1 MSDFNDDPTATY
13 RGYRRQVLYC
23 LFRLFDDGLP
33 EGFIIQPEG
42 KEDLAVRNSGGD
54 LIEVI
59 QVKDYSS
66 DLSVSNFKS
75 VFFSRIIN
83 YCRPESMV
91 EVTLA
96 HFGNLGPELSSAI
109 DNNKATPKRAIST
122 LKKKGFSAKD
132 TEDIFRQITSK
143 KVEES
148 ELKNFILAKLK
159 ETVTSG
165 SPQQA
170 FENLM
175 WWMMSASEQQL
186 NISRVNAIEKIE
198 EVGRFLTQRL
208 AHEAEWN
215 TSILPISM
223 KHADCSKQ
231 QKQEFYKGG
240 RVRPVHI
247 ANNLD
252 VRRTELLQQIH
263 ERFLENNVVIIRAAS
278 GQGKT
283 TLAYRYIADYVP
295 NDFRFE
301 VLRPTDIQHARH
313 MAQALSGHSE
323 AIDVPTLLYLDVR
336 PGDKAWLEFVREIAF
351 IPKLRVLITIREED
365 WFKSQVSVSDFAFSE
380 VALNFDKKTG
390 ERLFSELSH
399 HEPVKAYLN
408 FDDAW
413 AQLGQRKTLFEFVYF
428 LTQEEKLAHKIRE
441 QVVSLQ
447 EDVRTGKL
455 NPNELK
461 LLKLVAVASAYE
473 ARIDLKKLVAHCE
486 LREPKRTIE
495 LFSNE
500 FLLRKSDDG
509 QFVEGFHAIRSEIM
523 CSQFLDDVFDPWHSL
538 AGEVISLL
546 DESDLELF
554 LLCSFSRKSEF
565 SDEIVS
571 ALSAFTPHSWVGIRG
586 VGVALKWLGLDE
598 YIDENFKV
606 INDAHARV
614 GSGWW
619 IMLDWDIA
627 GVTGKKGF
635 GVFEGLRDI
644 NSRFELM
651 GEASDKLIELQ
662 SDKKAAFDKFSA
674 WIKSLSHT
682 PTSPDSFIE
691 FAAMA
696 EVMFWAGHLR
706 VKNKHQWGSESLLNQ
721 ALSSLPIY
729 SFALYAIATRVYSE
743 NLYTDWFQNN
753 QEVLKAKLQQESGF
767 IALVEDDA
775 SLTGHYL
782 IDLDNKASFL
792 ERKKKTNDETDSHVV
807 NALSV
812 ERVEVLHRCI
822 PSFEHYGVNGYGHLF
837 SLINVPF
844 DESMKKM
851 PLENIMLPWLPSF
864 NALARGVAELRL
876 RPKSWQDYFDAVNSM
891 REGVQNGLSQL
902 DKAIR
907 VKNVKHEKLFEG
919 FDRWIQQISATT
931 NEFILP
937 RVAVDEWGFIGG
949 GNYDNNDLSTRF
961 AALERLK
968 PFSESVTKYR
978 HAIGDFLRQSQQAV
992 VLIMGLRMADSELK
1006 RKVCIAAAEEVGV
1019 SENSVSLSVIN
1030 GINGLKQLEALQRHE
1045 KDLERQVFQSISTEE
1060 FRRREFSDLHG
1071 LLYHWCKFAYP
1082 NDFPIIKTVSNK
1094 KRVKSKINSELRDCL
1109 IPTLNRLQ
1117 EGLKALKKSGISA
1130 SVFSEDVR
1138 WKQERA
1144 LWISLDVESA
1154 IDYIPAVET
1163 IWRTLVD
1170 SLKPDHDKK
1179 VRQET
1184 MGYYWSKIIV
1194 VPLVAGKSLD
1204 QSVFFNMGIR
1214 TAHLSAED
1222 ASEQVWRF
1230 IPEPVPDETWN
1241 QLSLPVWDKSKGWL
1255 VFQRFVDAYNSL
1267 YQHVEHLADVV
1278 RIESVDVNTVGEK
1291 IAYAH
1296 LEKIKLKMEPYL
1308 QETFD
1313 ALAVIANEIT
1323 ETLKT
1328 DNVIELRPS
1337 IIEFAGLLGEFK
1349 DLVRPP
1355 VDERDGTY
1363 LLSGKEFVVW
1373 RDSLKEGLNTLGLAR
1388 FLWIT
1393 DLVDNNSAL
1402 ETIGNEHL
1410 VAPIAKNIL

>member
-42 KEDLAVRNSGGD
+42 KEDLAVRNSDGD
-54 LIEVI
+54 LIEII

-66 DLSVSNFKS
+66 DLVVSNFKS

-83 YCRPESMV
+83 YCHPESMV
-91 EVTLA
+91 QVTLA

-109 DNNKATPKRAIST
+109 DNNKTTPKKAINT
-122 LKKKGFSAKD
+122 LRKKGFSAKD
-132 TEDIFRQITSK
+132 TEDLFRQITPR

-148 ELKNFILAKLK
+148 ELENFILAKLK

-186 NISRVNAIEKIE
+186 NISRVDAIEKIE
-198 EVGRFLTQRL
+198 EIGRFLSQRL
-208 AHEAEWN
+208 SHEAEWN
-215 TSILPISM
+215 TSILPISI

-240 RVRPVHI
+240 RVSPIHI

-283 TLAYRYIADYVP
+283 TLAYRYIADHVP

-313 MAQALSGHSE
+313 MAQALSGHSQ

-380 VALNFDKKTG
+380 VALNFDKETG
-390 ERLFSELSH
+390 RRLFSEISH
-399 HEPVKAYLN
+399 NESAKAYLN

-428 LTQEEKLAHKIRE
+428 LTQEEQLANKIKE
-441 QVVSLQ
+441 QVGSLQ

-473 ARIDLKKLVAHCE
+473 ARIDLKKLVEHCE
-486 LREPKRTIE
+486 LLSPKRTIE
-495 LFSNE
+495 LFCNE

-509 QFVEGFHAIRSEIM
+509 HFVEGFHAIRSEIM
-523 CSQFLDDVFDPWHSL
+523 CSQLFDDVFDSWHTL
-538 AGEVISLL
+538 AGQVIPLL

-554 LLCSFSRKSEF
+554 LLCSFSRKPEF
-565 SDEIVS
+565 SNDIVS
-571 ALSAFTPHSWVGIRG
+571 TLSTFTPQSWLGVRG
-586 VGVALKWLGLDE
+586 VGIALKWLGLSN
-598 YIDENFKV
+598 YIDQNLQV
-606 INDAHARV
+606 IDDAHKLA

-619 IMLDWDIA
+619 ILLDWDIA
-627 GVTGKKGF
+627 GVTGKQGF
-635 GVFEGLRDI
+635 GVFEGLRNI

-651 GEASDKLIELQ
+651 GEASDKLIKLQ
-662 SDKKAAFDKFSA
+662 SDKKAVFDKFSI

-682 PTSPDSFIE
+682 PTPPESFIE

-696 EVMFWAGHLR
+696 EVMFWAGNLSIE
-706 VKNKHQWGSESLLNQ
+706 NKHKWGSEKLLSQ
-721 ALSSLPIY
+721 ALSCLPIY
-729 SFALYAIATRVYSE
+729 SFALYAIATRAYSE
-743 NLYTDWFQNN
+743 HLYTSWFQCN
-753 QEVLKAKLQQESGF
+753 QEPLKNKLQQESGF
-767 IALVEDDA
+767 IALVEEDA

-822 PSFEHYGVNGYGHLF
+822 PDFDHYGVNGYGHLF
-837 SLINVPF
+837 SLVNVPF

-851 PLENIMLPWLPSF
+851 PLENIMLPWLPNF

-907 VKNVKHEKLFEG
+907 VKNVKNEKLFED
-919 FDRWIQQISATT
+919 FDLWVQQISATT

-949 GNYDNNDLSTRF
+949 ENSDNNDLSTRF

-968 PFSESVTKYR
+968 PFSQSITTYR

-992 VLIMGLRMADSELK
+992 ALIMGLRMADSELK
-1006 RKVCIAAAEEVGV
+1006 RKAVIRTVEEAGV
-1019 SENSVSLSVIN
+1019 SENSISLSVVN
-1030 GINGLKQLEALQRHE
+1030 GINALKQLETLQRHE

-1060 FRRREFSDLHG
+1060 FRRRELSDLHG
-1071 LLYHWCKFAYP
+1071 LLYHWCQFAYP
-1082 NDFPIIKTVSNK
+1082 NDFPVFKTISNK
-1094 KRVKSKINSELRDCL
+1094 KRAKSKTKNELRDCL

-1117 EGLKALKKSGISA
+1117 EGLKALKKNGISA

-1138 WKQERA
+1138 WEQERA
-1144 LWISLDVESA
+1144 LWISFDVASA
-1154 IDYIPAVET
+1154 IDYVSAVEVV
-1163 IWRTLVD
+1163 WQTLVD

-1179 VRQET
+1179 VRQEA
-1184 MGYYWSKIIV
+1184 MGHYWSKIII
-1194 VPLVAGKSLD
+1194 VPLVGGKSID
-1204 QSVFFNMGIR
+1204 QSAFFNMQIR
-1214 TAHLSAED
+1214 TAHLSLED
-1222 ASEQVWRF
+1222 VSEQIWRF
-1230 IPEPVPDETWN
+1230 IPELVPDKTWN
-1241 QLSLPVWDKSKGWL
+1241 QLSLPVWERSKEWL
-1255 VFQRFVDAYNSL
+1255 IFHRFVDAYNSL

-1278 RIESVDVNTVGEK
+1278 RIESIDTNPVGEE

-1296 LEKIKLKMEPYL
+1296 LEKTKLQIEPYL

-1313 ALAVIANEIT
+1313 ALTVIAKQVEDT
-1323 ETLKT
+1323 LET
-1328 DNVIELRPS
+1328 DRVIELRPN
-1337 IIEFAGLLGEFK
+1337 IIEVVELLGELR
-1349 DLVRPP
+1349 DLVAPP
-1355 VDERDGTY
+1355 VDELDGTY
-1363 LLSGKEFVVW
+1363 LLSGNEFTIW
-1373 RDSLKEGLNTLGLAR
+1373 RDSLKAGLNTLGIAR
-1388 FLWIT
+1388 LLWIA
-1393 DLVDNNSAL
+1393 DLIDSNSVL
-1402 ETIGNEHL
+1402 GNRHSDQ
-1410 VAPIAKNIL
+1410 PKTC

>member
-33 EGFIIQPEG
+33 VGFIIQPEG
-42 KEDLAVRNSGGD
+42 KEDLAVRTPDGD

-66 DLSVSNFKS
+66 DLAVSDFKP
-75 VFFSRIIN
+75 VFFRRIKD
-83 YCRPESMV
+83 YCHPTSPV
-91 EVTLA
+91 NVTLA
-96 HFGNLGPELSSAI
+96 HFGELGPELSSAI
-109 DNNKATPKRAIST
+109 DNGRTTPDRAVST
-122 LKKKGFSAKD
+122 LKKKGFSTKD
-132 TEDIFRQITSK
+132 IGDIFRHITSIK
-143 KVEES
+143 IEES
-148 ELKNFILAKLK
+148 ELQSSILAKLK

-165 SPQQA
+165 NPQQA
-170 FENLM
+170 FDNLM
-175 WWMMSASEQQL
+175 WWMMGASEQQL
-186 NISRVNAIEKIE
+186 NISRADAIEKLE
-198 EVGRFLTQRL
+198 EIGKFLSQRL
-208 AHEAEWN
+208 VYEKEWN

-223 KHADCSKQ
+223 KHVGCSKQ
-231 QKQEFYKGG
+231 HKQEFYKGG

-252 VRRTELLQQIH
+252 VRRTELLEQIN
-263 ERFLENNVVIIRAAS
+263 EQFLENNVVIIRAAS

-283 TLAYRYIADYVP
+283 TLAYRYIADFLP

-313 MAQALSGHSE
+313 MAQAISGHSE

-336 PGDKAWLEFVREIAF
+336 PGDKVWLEFVREIAF
-351 IPKLRVLITIREED
+351 IPNLRVLITIREED
-365 WFKSQVSVSDFAFSE
+365 WFKSQVSVNDFSFSE

-428 LTQEEKLAHKIRE
+428 LTQEEQLANKIRE
-441 QVVSLQ
+441 QVGSLQ

-455 NPNELK
+455 NPNELN

-473 ARIDLKKLVAHCE
+473 ARIDLKKLIEHCE
-486 LREPKRTIE
+486 LLEPKKTIE
-495 LFSNE
+495 LFCNE

-509 QFVEGFHAIRSEIM
+509 HFVEGFHAIRSEIM
-523 CSQFLDDVFDPWHSL
+523 CSQFLDDVFDPWRNL
-538 AGEVISLL
+538 AIEAIPLL
-546 DESDLELF
+546 DERDLELF
-554 LLCSFSRKSEF
+554 LLCSFSRKPEF
-565 SDEIVS
+565 SNEIVS
-571 ALSAFTPHSWVGIRG
+571 ALSTFTPHSWVGIRG
-586 VGVALKWLGLDE
+586 VGVALKWLGLNE

-606 INDAHARV
+606 IADAHTLV
-614 GSGWW
+614 GSGWS

-635 GVFEGLRDI
+635 GVFEGLRNI

-662 SDKKAAFDKFSA
+662 SDKKVVFDKFSI

-682 PTSPDSFIE
+682 PTPPDSFLD
-691 FAAMA
+691 FSAMA
-696 EVMFWAGHLR
+696 EVMLWVGHLR
-706 VKNKHQWGSESLLNQ
+706 VKNNHQWGSENLLNQ
-721 ALSSLPIY
+721 ALSCLPIY
-729 SFALYAIATRVYSE
+729 SFAMYAIATRVYSE
-743 NLYTDWFQNN
+743 HLYTDWFQNN
-753 QEVLKAKLQQESGF
+753 QEILKTKLQQESGF
-767 IALVEDDA
+767 IALVEEDS

-792 ERKKKTNDETDSHVV
+792 ERKKKDNDKTDSHVV

-822 PSFEHYGVNGYGHLF
+822 PGFEHYGVNGYGHLF

-844 DESMKKM
+844 DESMKKI
-851 PLENIMLPWLPSF
+851 PLENITLPWLPSF

-907 VKNVKHEKLFEG
+907 IKNVKNEKLFED

-937 RVAVDEWGFIGG
+937 RAAVDEWGFIGG
-949 GNYDNNDLSTRF
+949 ENSDNNDLSTRF
-961 AALERLK
+961 AAVERRLTALERLK
-968 PFSESVTKYR
+968 PFSQSITKYR

-1030 GINGLKQLEALQRHE
+1030 GINALKQLETLQRNE

-1082 NDFPIIKTVSNK
+1082 NDFPVFKTISNN
-1094 KRVKSKINSELRDCL
+1094 KRAKSKTKNELRDCL
-1109 IPTLNRLQ
+1109 IPTLN
-1117 EGLKALKKSGISA
+1117 
-1130 SVFSEDVR
+1130 
-1138 WKQERA
+1138 
-1144 LWISLDVESA
+1144 
-1154 IDYIPAVET
+1154 
-1163 IWRTLVD
+1163 
-1170 SLKPDHDKK
+1170 H
-1179 VRQET
+1179 
-1184 MGYYWSKIIV
+1184 
-1194 VPLVAGKSLD
+1194 
-1204 QSVFFNMGIR
+1204 
-1214 TAHLSAED
+1214 
-1222 ASEQVWRF
+1222 
-1230 IPEPVPDETWN
+1230 
-1241 QLSLPVWDKSKGWL
+1241 
-1255 VFQRFVDAYNSL
+1255 
-1267 YQHVEHLADVV
+1267 
-1278 RIESVDVNTVGEK
+1278 
-1291 IAYAH
+1291 
-1296 LEKIKLKMEPYL
+1296 
-1308 QETFD
+1308 
-1313 ALAVIANEIT
+1313 
-1323 ETLKT
+1323 
-1328 DNVIELRPS
+1328 
-1337 IIEFAGLLGEFK
+1337 
-1349 DLVRPP
+1349 
-1355 VDERDGTY
+1355 
-1363 LLSGKEFVVW
+1363 
-1373 RDSLKEGLNTLGLAR
+1373 
-1388 FLWIT
+1388 
-1393 DLVDNNSAL
+1393 
-1402 ETIGNEHL
+1402 
-1410 VAPIAKNIL
+1410 